1 MRHRELRAEVER
13 LAAEVVRLSAEVEEL
28 KKPKTVQ
35 NPIPKP
41 LTKHK

>member
-1 MRHRELRAEVER
+1 MRRTELQAEVER

-28 KKPKTVQ
+28 KKQPSTV
-35 NPIPKP
+35 PVPKP